1 MSKEDNTKKP
11 QFVIP
16 ESVESKPVNK
26 LLVPNESENNDAKLS
41 KPKLVTTDSDSS
53 AGDKKVKKIYS

>member
-16 ESVESKPVNK
+16 ESAESKPVNK
-26 LLVPNESENNDAKLS
+26 LLVPNEVRITMRNYQNPNLS
-41 KPKLVTTDSDSS
+41 RQIQIHQLEMKR
-53 AGDKKVKKIYS
+53 